1 MPRIL
6 VLGAGFAGLW
16 AAIGAARKIDQIGPA
31 ASEVEILVVDRN
43 DYHNIRVRNYE
54 VDLSDVTIPLADVL
68 DPIGVNHMRAEVQAV
83 DPSAR
88 HVTVETAVGQRCLT
102 YDRLVLTLGSQL
114 VRPAIPGL
122 AVHGYD
128 VDTYVAAARLDAHLE
143 ELGKQAPSEGRSTVV
158 VVGAGFTGIEVAT
171 EMPAKLDR
179 AQLSGQRRIVLVDPN
194 ANVGMTI
201 GEHSRQTIHG
211 ALSALGVETRLN
223 VSVISV
229 HANGIKLSSGEFISA
244 KTVVWCA
251 GMQASPVGAAFAT
264 ERDRHGRLVVDR
276 LMRATGLRHVF
287 AAGDVASSV
296 IDGIHSTV
304 MSCQF
309 ARPMGRFAGH
319 NVVADL
325 FSLPMLPLQI
335 DSYVTVLDLGP
346 WGALY
351 TVGWDRQV
359 HAVGASAKMTK
370 QIINRERIYPPRTR
384 SRSIFSRRPRLPSRH
399 RRRRGRR
406 RHKRA
411 LEYSVQTCLPALSR
425 RFARPLTS

>member
-1 MPRIL
+1 LPRIL

-54 VDLSDVTIPLADVL
+54 VDLSDVTIPLTDVL

-88 HVTVETAVGQRCLT
+88 HVTVETALGQQYLT

-179 AQLSGQRRIVLVDPN
+179 AQLSGQRRVVLADPN
-194 ANVGMTI
+194 ANVGMNI
-201 GEHSRQTIHG
+201 GEHSRQTINA
-211 ALSALGVETRLN
+211 ALLALGVETRLN

-264 ERDRHGRLVVDR
+264 ERDRHGRLIVDR
-276 LMRATGLRHVF
+276 FMRATGLRHVF

-309 ARPMGRFAGH
+309 ARQTH
-319 NVVADL
+319 
-325 FSLPMLPLQI
+325 
-335 DSYVTVLDLGP
+335 GP
-346 WGALY
+346 
-351 TVGWDRQV
+351 V
-359 HAVGASAKMTK
+359 
-370 QIINRERIYPPRTR
+370 
-384 SRSIFSRRPRLPSRH
+384 
-399 RRRRGRR
+399 RG
-406 RHKRA
+406 
-411 LEYSVQTCLPALSR
+411 T
-425 RFARPLTS
+425 

>member
-88 HVTVETAVGQRCLT
+88 HVTVETAVGQQCLT

-201 GEHSRQTIHG
+201 GEHSRQTING

-276 LMRATGLRHVF
+276 FMRATGLRHVF

-335 DSYVTVLDLGP
+335 DSYVTVLDLGA

-384 SRSIFSRRPRLPSRH
+384 SRSDLLAAAAPTIQAPPTSRTPH
-399 RRRRGRR
+399 
-406 RHKRA
+406 A
-411 LEYSVQTCLPALSR
+411 
-425 RFARPLTS
+425 

>member
-1 MPRIL
+1 LPRIL

-16 AAIGAARKIDQIGPA
+16 AAIGAARKIDQIGAA

-88 HVTVETAVGQRCLT
+88 HVTVETAVGQQCLT

-128 VDTYVAAARLDAHLE
+128 VDTYVAAARLDAHLD

-179 AQLSGQRRIVLVDPN
+179 AHLSGQRRIVLVDPN

-229 HANGIKLSSGEFISA
+229 LANGIKLSSGEFISA

-264 ERDRHGRLVVDR
+264 ERDRHGRLLVDR
-276 LMRATGLRHVF
+276 FMRATGLRHVF

-335 DSYVTVLDLGP
+335 DSYVTVLDLGA

-359 HAVGASAKMTK
+359 HAVGASAKITK

-384 SRSIFSRRPRLPSRH
+384 SRSDLLAAAAPTIQAPPTSRTPH
-399 RRRRGRR
+399 
-406 RHKRA
+406 A
-411 LEYSVQTCLPALSR
+411 
-425 RFARPLTS
+425 

>member
-1 MPRIL
+1 LPRIL

-88 HVTVETAVGQRCLT
+88 HVTVETAVGQQCLT

-179 AQLSGQRRIVLVDPN
+179 AHLSGQRRIVLVDPN

-264 ERDRHGRLVVDR
+264 ERDRHGRLAVDR
-276 LMRATGLRHVF
+276 FMRATGLRHVF

-335 DSYVTVLDLGP
+335 DSYVTVLDLGA

-384 SRSIFSRRPRLPSRH
+384 SRSDLLAAAAPTIQAPPTSRTPQ
-399 RRRRGRR
+399 
-406 RHKRA
+406 A
-411 LEYSVQTCLPALSR
+411 
-425 RFARPLTS
+425 

>member
-83 DPSAR
+83 DPSVR
-88 HVTVETAVGQRCLT
+88 HVTVETAVGQQCLT

-122 AVHGYD
+122 AVHSYD

-201 GEHSRQTIHG
+201 GEHSRQTINA

-276 LMRATGLRHVF
+276 FMRATGLRHVF

-335 DSYVTVLDLGP
+335 DSYVTVLDLGA

-384 SRSIFSRRPRLPSRH
+384 SRSDLLAAAAPTIQGPPM
-399 RRRRGRR
+399 
-406 RHKRA
+406 
-411 LEYSVQTCLPALSR
+411 
-425 RFARPLTS
+425 ARTPQA

>member
-88 HVTVETAVGQRCLT
+88 HVAVETAVGQQCLT

-128 VDTYVAAARLDAHLE
+128 VDTYVAATRLDAHLE
-143 ELGKQAPSEGRSTVV
+143 ELGKQAPSEGHSTVV

-171 EMPAKLDR
+171 EMPAKLDQ
-179 AQLSGQRRIVLVDPN
+179 AQLSGQRRTVLVDPN

-264 ERDRHGRLVVDR
+264 ERDRHGRLLVDR
-276 LMRATGLRHVF
+276 FMRATGLRHVF

-296 IDGIHSTV
+296 IDGSHSTV

-335 DSYVTVLDLGP
+335 DSYVTVLDLGA

-359 HAVGASAKMTK
+359 HAVGASAKITK

-384 SRSIFSRRPRLPSRH
+384 SRSDLLAAAAPTIQAPPTSRTPH
-399 RRRRGRR
+399 
-406 RHKRA
+406 A
-411 LEYSVQTCLPALSR
+411 
-425 RFARPLTS
+425 